1 MSRNS
6 WKMCD
11 SATGLMARVQLSGEF
26 GHQRNQSRSW
36 KDLSICRHFLHNFYL
51 EMRSLVVVQIHPEQ
65 KKWCHDWGLQILTR
79 TNISSGCHKCSKKAV
94 FYSRK
99 RAVSYLP
106 WFRIGC
112 DQVSS
117 LDTVKWFDKF
127 QKTEGKVQGKRQA
140 PLDMFCHSLSPSMTN
155 YHVNLL
161 GKVCVCVTFP
171 KALIQSPSNKLD
183 ELICALG
190 NETTKP
196 HSEQKQTNEVNTY
209 CSWFSSAG
217 VQSGALI
224 DTICPLLHSS

>member
-1 MSRNS
+1 
-6 WKMCD
+6 
-11 SATGLMARVQLSGEF
+11 MARVQLSGEF

-79 TNISSGCHKCSKKAV
+79 TNISSGCHKCSKKQSFTAGNV
-94 FYSRK
+94 HEI
-99 RAVSYLP
+99 LP
-106 WFRIGC
+106 WFRIGY

-117 LDTVKWFDKF
+117 LETVKWFDKF

-161 GKVCVCVTFP
+161 GKVCVCDFSQSTYP
-171 KALIQSPSNKLD
+171 KSLQQIGWAHLCFGKWNNK
-183 ELICALG
+183 
-190 NETTKP
+190 TTQRTK
-196 HSEQKQTNEVNTY
+196 TNKW
-209 CSWFSSAG
+209 S
-217 VQSGALI
+217 
-224 DTICPLLHSS
+224 

>member
-26 GHQRNQSRSW
+26 GHQRNQSHSW
-36 KDLSICRHFLHNFYL
+36 KDRSFCRHFLHKFCL
-51 EMRSLVVVQIHPEQ
+51 EMRSLVGVVVQIHPEQ

-79 TNISSGCHKCSKKAV
+79 TNISSGCHKCSKKQSFTAGNV
-94 FYSRK
+94 HEI
-99 RAVSYLP
+99 LP
-106 WFRIGC
+106 WFRIGY

-161 GKVCVCVTFP
+161 GKSVCVCDFSQSTYP
-171 KALIQSPSNKLD
+171 KSLQQIGWAHLCFGKWNNK
-183 ELICALG
+183 
-190 NETTKP
+190 TTQRTK
-196 HSEQKQTNEVNTY
+196 TNKW
-209 CSWFSSAG
+209 S
-217 VQSGALI
+217 
-224 DTICPLLHSS
+224 